1 MTMQPVEPTKC
12 ALLLN
17 RFDQLLKRELT
28 YRSLIPLFFLY
39 AFISRLRFSP
49 YRFTTLAGDDLYMY
63 VESNRPGGA
72 LSTMFGSVW
81 DHGAGKWRPLP
92 QIVLSPLLDL
102 LGESFWKYQVLNE
115 MLLAGTSILVV
126 MIIANVSK
134 ILTPIAVVAGVIPL
148 ISNFNL
154 YYVLQVLGI
163 MEFLALGTFL
173 LTLLVLSNLRKP
185 LTVTCVLTGNLCFF
199 LSIHSHERYILVA
212 PSIMLLTFFRLE
224 GALFKRKF
232 FLSCLPLLSI
242 SFNYFMKTQV
252 FGMHFLSGAG
262 GTDISSSTLDIPRF
276 FWTATLNI
284 FGYNIGPNYLSS
296 KNASELGLTSV
307 FLCLCWAGPAVYL
320 ITHAAFTIT
329 KKLHQRSISVVLIV
343 LGTLFPLLLS
353 ASIAFRQEFRWLMAP
368 HVVLVILVAITAS
381 YSMRTSKSIGVIF
394 IIAMLGVGANS
405 LFYAQYSRSTYFF
418 MTQQFNDSAYERIFV
433 EYGDQLDQITFVV
446 VGSGDATYTWATAS
460 GQFYRAYAKELGVED
475 FIDVREISSLAE
487 VSSLE
492 NTRPTQIFLQYSG
505 PKLIQLP

>member
-1 MTMQPVEPTKC
+1 MTMQSIEPTKC
-12 ALLLN
+12 TLLLN
-17 RFDQLLKRELT
+17 RFDQLLRRELS
-28 YRSLIPLFFLY
+28 YRSLVPLFFLY

-72 LSTMFGSVW
+72 LSTIFGSIW

-115 MLLAGTSILVV
+115 LLLAGTSILVV

-134 ILTPIAVVAGVIPL
+134 SLSPIAVVAGIVPL

-163 MEFLALGTFL
+163 MEFLALACFL
-173 LTLLVLSNLRKP
+173 LALLKLSNLRKP
-185 LTVTCVLTGNLCFF
+185 LTVTYVLAGNLFFF
-199 LSIHSHERYILVA
+199 LSIHSHERYILVI
-212 PSIMLLTFFRLE
+212 PSIVLLTFFRIERAPL
-224 GALFKRKF
+224 KRRF
-232 FLSCLPLLSI
+232 LLSCLPILSV

-252 FGMHFLSGAG
+252 FGMNFLTGAG
-262 GTDISSSTLDIPRF
+262 GTNISSSTVDIPGF
-276 FWTATLNI
+276 FWKATLNI
-284 FGYNIGPNYLSS
+284 FGYNIGPDYLSS
-296 KNASELGLTSV
+296 KNASDLGSTSIL
-307 FLCLCWAGPAVYL
+307 LCLGWAVPAIYL
-320 ITHAAFTIT
+320 LTKAALTLC
-329 KKLHQRSISVVLIV
+329 KKLGHRSIPVLLVV
-343 LGTLFPLLLS
+343 LGTLLPLLLS

-368 HVVLVILVAITAS
+368 HVALIILVAIATS
-381 YSMRTSKSIGVIF
+381 YLMKTSKAIGVVF
-394 IIAMLGVGANS
+394 IIAMVGVVSNS

-418 MTQQFNDSAYERIFV
+418 MTQQFNDSAYDRIFV
-433 EYGDQLDQITFVV
+433 DYGDQLDQITFVV
-446 VGSGDATYTWATAS
+446 VGFDDPTYTWATAS
-460 GQFYRAYAKELGVED
+460 GQFFRAYARELGVED
-475 FIDVREISSLAE
+475 FVDVREVSDLAE

-492 NTRPTQIFLQYSG
+492 NIRPRQIFLQYSG